1 LSPLAVRIALSFVI
15 AGLWIGAVT
24 LWGERLGVRKAGLI
38 ANLPSNIVISLIFVA
53 LTRGTDFAVGLTA
66 GIPMGMLIDTI
77 FLVVFMFALR
87 LGTWP
92 ALGLALLAWG
102 ASASIVVGLIPP
114 LGFWLAAAVYFV
126 AALITFRLA
135 TGLLPPS
142 TPEKKPVAFSWRILG
157 LRAFF
162 AGSVVAGAV
171 SLAQV
176 APPYMTGVLATFPAV
191 LSSTMVI
198 LSTSQGPD
206 FARATG
212 RILILS
218 STNIVVYT
226 AVAGLAFPLLGPWM
240 GTLAAFTAAFLYIL
254 LLGKVIERLR

>member
-1 LSPLAVRIALSFVI
+1 VNPIVVRIALSFVI
-15 AGLWIGAVT
+15 AGLWIAAVT
-24 LWGERLGVRKAGLI
+24 LLGERLGVRRAGLI
-38 ANLPSNIVISLIFVA
+38 ANLPSNILISLIFVA
-53 LTRGTDFAVGLTA
+53 LTKGDAFAASLTA

-77 FLVVFMFALR
+77 FLVVFMFTLSR
-87 LGTWP
+87 GTWQ

-102 ASASIVVGLIPP
+102 ISASIVVGLIPP
-114 LGFWLAAAVYFV
+114 LGFWTAAAVYLVV
-126 AALITFRLA
+126 ALLAFWLA
-135 TGLLPPS
+135 TARLPPS
-142 TPEKKPVAFSWRILG
+142 TPKKKPVSFSWRILG

-162 AGSVVAGAV
+162 AGGVVAGSV

-198 LSTSQGPD
+198 LSMSQGPD

-212 RILILS
+212 RVLVLS
-218 STNIVVYT
+218 STNIVVYA
-226 AVAGLAFPLLGPWM
+226 AVAGLAFPLFGPWL
-240 GTLAAFTAAFLYIL
+240 GTLAAFAASFLYIL

>member
-1 LSPLAVRIALSFVI
+1 MTPLVIRIALSFVI
-15 AGLWIGAVT
+15 AGIWIGAVT
-24 LWGERLGVRKAGLI
+24 LLGERLGVRRAGLI

-53 LTRGTDFAVGLTA
+53 LTRGTDFATGLTA

-77 FLVVFMFALR
+77 FLAVFMFTLR

-92 ALGLALLAWG
+92 ALGLALLAW
-102 ASASIVVGLIPP
+102 AVSASIVVGLIPP
-114 LGFWLAAAVYFV
+114 LGFWVAAAIYIVI
-126 AALITFRLA
+126 ALLIFRLA
-135 TGLLPPS
+135 TTFLPPS
-142 TPEKKPVAFSWRILG
+142 TPEKKSVAFSWRILG

-198 LSTSQGPD
+198 LSMSQGPD

-218 STNIVVYT
+218 STNIVVYA
-226 AVAGLAFPLLGPWM
+226 AVASLTFPFFGPWL
-240 GTLAAFTAAFLYIL
+240 GTFLAFTAAFVYIL